1 MLIIGMVGV
10 QIEHLTV
17 SWNERDKRSERQ
29 SQSEL
34 SLFNIVLWSQV
45 EAMVKVS
52 HYSHLFERKTTAKAV
67 KMFLLNGN

>member
-1 MLIIGMVGV
+1 MLESYKWMDGWMDGSLTAPILRAPAVLIIGMVGV

-34 SLFNIVLWSQV
+34 SL
-45 EAMVKVS
+45 
-52 HYSHLFERKTTAKAV
+52 
-67 KMFLLNGN
+67 